1 MTTPSS
7 AFASTFRAVW
17 QTLPIATHGA
27 SAGATL
33 RLGPSGTLPL
43 VDRAAP
49 QSAAGGSA
57 AKLGVSLGQ
66 LPRISIDWREDS
78 PASPLE
84 PATASDIVA
93 TSLIGEGG
101 MGRVLLG
108 RQHSLDRDVAI
119 KTVRDVT
126 SATLSDA
133 LVTEGMLTG
142 YLEHPNII
150 PVHAL
155 GFDEAGQPVLVM
167 KRVTGVSWSD
177 LLSSPDHESWGKIAI
192 LSQDRLRAHI
202 EILMQVARAVSY
214 AHSKGVLHRDI
225 KPDNVMLGE
234 FGEVYLV
241 DFGIAIRLR
250 DGVAPL
256 RQTVGTPCF
265 MAPEL
270 LDSTLPL
277 GPRTDVYLL
286 AATLHTILTGKPR
299 HDGSTIFEV
308 FQSAFVSA
316 PVDYGD
322 LPAELAQLCNDGT
335 RREPADRVE
344 SALVFYRRLDEFLA
358 HRGANLLAKVAEERL
373 QELSLVGPR
382 DAPAAA
388 RLGAECR
395 FSYQM
400 ALRQWPE
407 SPRAKAGLGR
417 CLEQLLVIEVQRENL
432 DAARA
437 LLDELGSAS
446 DEQRALVQRLASAL
460 EERKRDAAALQALA
474 HDLDL
479 GVARR
484 HRAAFLAVIAALV
497 VVLWVVS
504 SITRDEQGRGSDL
517 PMITTLGFVGLAGLL
532 LGVALLRKELSRNVV
547 NRRLT
552 LLVTLTASL
561 LCVHRVEAGLADASV
576 ASTLAGDLLI
586 LCLSA
591 SAAAIFVERA
601 WARGAVLTGL
611 GSLAAVLF
619 PDVAHH
625 TFSASLL
632 GLIFNVL
639 LTRTDKQPASP
650 TPASAAWTRTE

>member
-7 AFASTFRAVW
+7 AFASTFQAVW
-17 QTLPIATHGA
+17 QTLPTTARA
-27 SAGATL
+27 AVAGATL
-33 RLGPSGTLPL
+33 RLGPLGTLPL
-43 VDRAAP
+43 VGRAAP
-49 QSAAGGSA
+49 AAAGPSS

-66 LPRISIDWREDS
+66 LPRISIDWHERL
-78 PASPLE
+78 PTSPLE
-84 PATASDIVA
+84 AAAASDIVA
-93 TSLIGEGG
+93 TSLLGEGG

-119 KTVRDVT
+119 KTVRDAT
-126 SATLSDA
+126 SATLADA
-133 LVTEGMLTG
+133 LVAEGMLTG

-177 LLSSPDHESWGKIAI
+177 LLSSPDHESWAKLAV
-192 LSQDRLRAHI
+192 LSEDRLRAHI

-241 DFGIAIRLR
+241 DFGVALRVR
-250 DGVAPL
+250 DGEAPV

-270 LDSTLPL
+270 LDPTLPL

-286 AATLHTILTGKPR
+286 AATLHTILTGRPR

-308 FQSAFVSA
+308 FQSAFASV

-322 LPAELAQLCNDGT
+322 LPEELAQLCNDGT
-335 RREPADRVE
+335 RRDPAERVE
-344 SALVFYRRLDEFLA
+344 SALAFYKRLDEFLA
-358 HRGANLLAKVAEERL
+358 HRGSNLLSAVAEERL
-373 QELSLVGPR
+373 QELSRVETR
-382 DAPAAA
+382 DVQAAA

-400 ALRQWPE
+400 ALRQWPD
-407 SPRAKAGLGR
+407 SLRAKAGLRR
-417 CLEQLLVIEVQRENL
+417 CLEQLLAIEVRRENL
-432 DAARA
+432 DAAQA
-437 LLDELGSAS
+437 LLDELGEAS
-446 DEQRALVQRLASAL
+446 DEQHSLVRRLQSAL
-460 EERKRDAAALQALA
+460 ADRKRDAAALQALA

-484 HRAAFLAVIAALV
+484 QRAAFLAVIGGLV

-504 SITRDEQGRGSDL
+504 SFLRHAPGRGSDL
-517 PMITTLGFVGLAGLL
+517 PMITLLGFVGLAGLL
-532 LGVALLRKELSRNVV
+532 LGVGLLRKELGRNVV

-552 LLVTLTASL
+552 LLVSLTASL
-561 LCVHRVEAGLADASV
+561 LCLNRVEAWLANASV
-576 ASTLAGDLLI
+576 ASTLAGDLLV

-591 SAAAIFVERA
+591 SAAAVFVERA
-601 WARGAVLTGL
+601 WALGAILTGL
-611 GSLAAVLF
+611 GSLASVLF

-625 TFSASLL
+625 TFSAALL
-632 GLIFNVL
+632 ALICNVL
-639 LTRTDKQPASP
+639 LTRTDKPRAPSSPA
-650 TPASAAWTRTE
+650 AA